1 MSEETTTDPEQD
13 IIPVESLDS
22 FMQHFLPWHERK
34 TNQLRHMLTVPDGM
48 GVQVGEDT
56 NLVLTG
62 DALIAF
68 RIGIE
73 LGLSELGT
81 LPFSFETENDH

>member
-1 MSEETTTDPEQD
+1 MSEETQSTEDTEK
-13 IIPVESLDS
+13 IPVESLDN
-22 FMQHFLPWHERK
+22 FMQYFLPWHERK
-34 TNQLRHMLTVPDGM
+34 TTQLRHMLTVPDGM
-48 GVQVGEDT
+48 EVQVGEDT

-81 LPFSFETENDH
+81 LPFSFETTTAN